1 MGKRILVVGGSHGIG
16 NTLLKKLQGEG
27 HELINFSRTAP
38 EIRGITHYQV
48 DVLKDDLP
56 ALDGALDGIAFCPGS
71 INLKPFKALKM
82 EHFQEDMEINFL
94 SAVRV
99 LQQYEKNLKASEKA
113 SVVLFSTVA
122 VGTGMPFHASIAAA
136 KGAVEGLGRS
146 LAAEWA
152 PKVRV
157 NMIAPSLTDTP
168 LAERLLRNERQR
180 DAAVERH
187 PLKSIG
193 QTEDMAAMAGFLLS
207 DQSNWMTGQVLHVDG
222 GMSSVRVG

>member
-1 MGKRILVVGGSHGIG
+1 MRKRILVVGGSHGIG
-16 NTLLKKLQGEG
+16 SALLQQLQQEG

-38 EIRGITHYQV
+38 EVGGVTHHTV
-48 DVLKDDLP
+48 DLLTDELP
-56 ALDGALDGIAFCPGS
+56 ELEGPLDGIAYCPGS

-82 EHFQEDMEINFL
+82 EHFQEDLQINFL
-94 SAVRV
+94 SAVK
-99 LQQYEKNLKASEKA
+99 LLKKYEKNLKSSEKA

-157 NMIAPSLTDTP
+157 NVIAPSLTDTR
-168 LAERLLRNERQR
+168 LAERLLRNDRQR

-193 QTEDMAAMAGFLLS
+193 QTDDMASMATFLLT
-207 DQSNWMTGQVLHVDG
+207 DKSNWMTGQVLHVDG
-222 GMSSVRVG
+222 GMSSIRTG